1 MFSVMKEKKSLQ
13 PELEVARRS
22 LNSEVN
28 CSSAVRSRITDIIY
42 AFQDY
47 IRTDNLSVAEL
58 FYTELYDAIDIHPD
72 HISAKDLLDQSI
84 RNVEKALEMGDDN

>member
-1 MFSVMKEKKSLQ
+1 MMEKKPLQ
-13 PELEVARRS
+13 NELTAARRA
-22 LNSEVN
+22 LNSESNRFSV
-28 CSSAVRSRITDIIY
+28 VRNRITDIVY

-47 IRTDNLSVAEL
+47 ILTDNLSVAEL